1 MVHLTPDSLITGP
14 KATERWGRA
23 VFIDIGADGT
33 TLAVSRENRLPRA
46 SVVVTLAAQELM
58 RLSKGGEKAE
68 HIVVIGSDVDPTHH
82 PDFREISD
90 NLREL
95 RNKWFPRGKLVLIS
109 NDPELDLPETRIAL
123 GSYDFNVMRL
133 ESGTTKTYTAL
144 TGKKSTH
151 LGQLVKH
158 LTTVERVVVRAEIGR
173 GEIDNSTPT
182 EIKNWMR
189 KLREVEPVEIQL
201 STVKVRK
208 NSGSTRRSV
217 SKSVLDKVAEELGD
231 EVGTTVNIYGPGA
244 ELEPV

>member
-1 MVHLTPDSLITGP
+1 MVHLTPDTLITGP

-23 VFIDIGADGT
+23 IFIDVGATGT

-68 HIVVIGSDVDPTHH
+68 HIVLIGSNVDPTQH

-95 RNKWFPRGKLVLIS
+95 RNKWFPRAKLVLIS
-109 NDPELDLPETRIAL
+109 DDPKLDLPETRIAL

-144 TGKKSTH
+144 TGKKSTE
-151 LGQLVKH
+151 LGMLVKH
-158 LTTVERVVVRAEIGR
+158 LTTVERVVVRAELSR
-173 GEIDNSTPT
+173 GKIDNSSPS
-182 EIKNWMR
+182 ELKNWMR

-201 STVKVRK
+201 STLKGRGK
-208 NSGSTRRSV
+208 PSDTRRSV
-217 SKSVLDKVAEELGD
+217 SQSVLDKVAEELGD
-231 EVGTTVNIYGPGA
+231 EIGTTVNVYKPGSN
-244 ELEPV
+244 LEPV

>member
-23 VFIDIGADGT
+23 VFINVGADGT

-201 STVKVRK
+201 SSVKVRK

-231 EVGTTVNIYGPGA
+231 EVGTTVNIYEPGA

>member
-182 EIKNWMR
+182 EIKNWLR

-231 EVGTTVNIYGPGA
+231 EVGTTVNIYAPGA

>member
-201 STVKVRK
+201 SSVKVRK

-231 EVGTTVNIYGPGA
+231 EIGTTVNVYGPGA
-244 ELEPV
+244 NLEPV

>member
-201 STVKVRK
+201 SSVKVRK
-208 NSGSTRRSV
+208 NSGSTRRSG

-231 EVGTTVNIYGPGA
+231 EIGTTVNVYAPGSD
-244 ELEPV
+244 LEPV

>member
-231 EVGTTVNIYGPGA
+231 EVGTTVNIYAPGA